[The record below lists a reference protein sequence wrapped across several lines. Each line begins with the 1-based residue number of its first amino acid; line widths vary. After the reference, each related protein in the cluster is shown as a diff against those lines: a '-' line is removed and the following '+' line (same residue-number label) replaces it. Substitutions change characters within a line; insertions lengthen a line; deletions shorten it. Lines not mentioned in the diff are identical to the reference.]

1 MAARLGV
8 IGLLLALV
16 VRAGAWR
23 QRPHRRFFVE
33 LLPAAVAAQLL
44 DGLASDLPA
53 SLLIELELLGAN
65 MHSAQC
71 LRERVAHQFG
81 VGHFASLNSQQNKT
95 RPPECCLRVWRS
107 RRVWIRAWRTACG
120 VCPYPLSNL
129 SLGPVLATVLRDN
142 SGPSGSVPKCAPGG
156 GRRPL
161 VGVGPGRA
169 KNH

>member
-16 VRAGAWR
+16 VRAGAGR
-23 QRPHRRFFVE
+23 HRPHRRFFVE

-81 VGHFASLNSQQNKT
+81 VGHFASLNSQQNKNET
-95 RPPECCLRVWRS
+95 ARVLPQSMAVSKSLDKGLANCLWS
-107 RRVWIRAWRTACG
+107 L
-120 VCPYPLSNL
+120 PLS
-129 SLGPVLATVLRDN
+129 SIKFIVAGPATSCPHGQSR
-142 SGPSGSVPKCAPGG
+142 SPP
-156 GRRPL
+156 RT
-161 VGVGPGRA
+161 
-169 KNH
+169 

>member
-53 SLLIELELLGAN
+53 SLLIELQLLGAN
-65 MHSAQC
+65 MHPAQC

-81 VGHFASLNSQQNKT
+81 AGDSRQFVLLQSHETVKYFTL
-95 RPPECCLRVWRS
+95 WRQS
-107 RRVWIRAWRTACG
+107 HC
-120 VCPYPLSNL
+120 
-129 SLGPVLATVLRDN
+129 
-142 SGPSGSVPKCAPGG
+142 
-156 GRRPL
+156 
-161 VGVGPGRA
+161 
-169 KNH
+169 